1 MHAAQTVIRLIDRI
15 NMGVGRTVMWLAI
28 VMALVQF
35 TVVIMRYVFSI
46 GSIPMQEAI
55 WYMHGLLFMLG
66 AGYAL
71 LYDGHVR
78 VDIFYREARS
88 RTRAWTDLLGGLV
101 FLVPLCFVTLYY
113 SYSYVGNSWRVREG
127 STEISGLPFIYLLK
141 TSIWVFAVLLGLQ
154 AVAMVLRGLLHLLGA
169 RANYNADYARE
180 VTMVTEPELPPHA
193 ER

>member
-154 AVAMVLRGLLHLLGA
+154 AVAMVLRALLHLLGA